1 MFSEKGTLNV
11 TNCVSY
17 EMSVDRM
24 SKLILVGSNAF
35 AFLPLT
41 FLHWCYNGEG
51 DSYVSCIMYIFNSNI
66 FLL

>member
-41 FLHWCYNGEG
+41 FFYTGATMEKVIH
-51 DSYVSCIMYIFNSNI
+51 VSCIYVY
-66 FLL
+66 L

>member
-41 FLHWCYNGEG
+41 FLYWCYNGEG
-51 DSYVSCIMYIFNSNI
+51 DSCLMYYVY
-66 FLL
+66 L